1 MNKKRKTFIIVLG
14 ILAIILGIW
23 PMIEGLK
30 YIKEKADDKVV
41 TVGELVE
48 KFQSQL
54 PIESVSDSYKMSIT
68 GLEVRNDSLVYM
80 TTVEGNEQFVTLFVS
95 DDYRNQLYKGLL
107 EDIVNE
113 YDGYLLTRTACDE
126 EMVISYMYYDAE
138 GNLLTQ
144 YSYSADVY
152 KPLL

>member
-54 PIESVSDSYKMSIT
+54 PIGSAFDSYKMSIT

-80 TTVEGNEQFVTLFVS
+80 TTVEGNEQFMTLFVS

-113 YDGYLLTRTACDE
+113 YDGYLLTRTACAE
-126 EMVISYMYYDAE
+126 EMVFSYMYYDAE

>member
-1 MNKKRKTFIIVLG
+1 MNKKRNTFIIVLG

-30 YIKEKADDKVV
+30 YIKDKVDDKVV

-54 PIESVSDSYKMSIT
+54 PIGSAFDSYKMSIT

-80 TTVEGNEQFVTLFVS
+80 TTVEGNEQFMTLFVS
-95 DDYRNQLYKGLL
+95 DDYCNQLYKGLL

-113 YDGYLLTRTACDE
+113 YDGYLLTRTARDE
-126 EMVISYMYYDAE
+126 EMVISYMYYDTE

-144 YSYSADVY
+144 YSYPADVY

>member
-14 ILAIILGIW
+14 VLTGILGTW
-23 PMIEGLK
+23 SMIEGLK
-30 YIKEKADDKVV
+30 YIKEKDEDKVV
-41 TVGELVE
+41 TVGGLVE

-68 GLEVRNDSLVYM
+68 GLEVRDDSLVYK
-80 TTVEGNEQFVTLFVS
+80 TKVEGDEQFMALFVS
-95 DDYRNQLYKGLL
+95 DDYRSQLYKGLL

-138 GNLLTQ
+138 GKLLTE

>member
-1 MNKKRKTFIIVLG
+1 MLG

-54 PIESVSDSYKMSIT
+54 PI
-68 GLEVRNDSLVYM
+68 G
-80 TTVEGNEQFVTLFVS
+80 
-95 DDYRNQLYKGLL
+95 
-107 EDIVNE
+107 
-113 YDGYLLTRTACDE
+113 
-126 EMVISYMYYDAE
+126 
-138 GNLLTQ
+138 
-144 YSYSADVY
+144 SAY
-152 KPLL
+152 THCL

>member
-54 PIESVSDSYKMSIT
+54 PIGSAFDSYKMNIT

-80 TTVEGNEQFVTLFVS
+80 TTVEGNEQFMTLFVS

-107 EDIVNE
+107 EDIVNG

-144 YSYSADVY
+144 YSYPADVY